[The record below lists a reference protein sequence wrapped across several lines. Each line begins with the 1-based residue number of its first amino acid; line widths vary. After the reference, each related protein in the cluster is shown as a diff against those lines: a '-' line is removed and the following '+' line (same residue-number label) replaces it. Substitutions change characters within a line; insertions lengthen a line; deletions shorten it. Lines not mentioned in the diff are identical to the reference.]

1 MIGTFSAPTADEWPL
16 IFDSWARSFRN
27 SPWAGVVRN
36 CDYQTVSRAA
46 MSEIVDAGARVVV
59 LVNATE
65 SGERRVI
72 GYSVSDPKRSIIHY
86 VYVKRDWR
94 GLGAGRELRRDI
106 VSDAELASWSYT
118 YRTSACGKFYRSA
131 KHRPELARIKV

>member
-1 MIGTFSAPTADEWPL
+1 VIGTFATPTAEEWPF

-27 SPWAGVVRN
+27 S
-36 CDYQTVSRAA
+36 
-46 MSEIVDAGARVVV
+46 RVVV

-72 GYSVSDPKRSIIHY
+72 GYSVSDPKRRIIHY

-106 VSDAELASWSYT
+106 VSDAELAGWSYT